1 MKRGDG
7 GNLKPAIDFFGS
19 QIAIARKFEIKK
31 SRVNHWT
38 NPQRGVPAFW
48 AMKIE
53 EATNGVVT
61 AKMLIPELNGESKLS
76 EEE

>member
-1 MKRGDG
+1 MGRGNG

-19 QIAIARKFEIKK
+19 QIAIARKFGISK

-38 NPQRGVPAFW
+38 NPKRGVPAFW

-53 EATNGVVT
+53 EATNKEVT
-61 AKMLIPELNGESKLS
+61 AKMLIPELQTKE
-76 EEE
+76 